1 MKSIFKWLAI
11 GATAG
16 IGFGA
21 GFLVAKRKYDAINK
35 AQYDDLLARY
45 VLVERSENSSSEPKP
60 EEKKEEPTISPYVAQ
75 LDNLTITLTSKKE
88 EIEETVNTNYDN
100 MISLI
105 TPMEYGEDPTYDNIT
120 LTYYADGAL
129 ARDGDDELIDNI
141 DDVIGIDS
149 MKYLGKYEDGV
160 LYIKNDITRAYYE
173 VTESDQT
180 YFEATGYLN

>member
-21 GFLVAKRKYDAINK
+21 GFLVAKRKYDEINK
-35 AQYDDLLARY
+35 AQYADLLSRFI
-45 VLVERSENSSSEPKP
+45 LIERSKNSSSEPKP
-60 EEKKEEPTISPYVAQ
+60 EEKKEEPIENAYVT
-75 LDNLTITLTSKKE
+75 LLTHVEHLPEKKE
-88 EIEETVNTNYDN
+88 ETEETVNTNYDN